1 MADYHLGEN
10 CDLILIHED
19 VNNGEPYGFVLS
31 PSPSDKS
38 RSISIQR
45 QLDDEGATSIYIFAS
60 IIMADDLKNPD
71 GSEHTDRRQT
81 MYNKLLDYLNNLTG
95 ISVGSVM
102 GTYLGLG
109 QIGHS
114 TTELHLIDATY
125 ISLKLTNIT
134 AYNPPVDSEIFFAS
148 EWQPDP
154 ANAEALTWE
163 TSVWR

>member
-1 MADYHLGEN
+1 
-10 CDLILIHED
+10 
-19 VNNGEPYGFVLS
+19 
-31 PSPSDKS
+31 
-38 RSISIQR
+38 
-45 QLDDEGATSIYIFAS
+45 
-60 IIMADDLKNPD
+60 
-71 GSEHTDRRQT
+71 
-81 MYNKLLDYLNNLTG
+81 
-95 ISVGSVM
+95 M

-154 ANAEALTWE
+154 TNTEALTWE